1 MIKKKYF
8 LLLSTLLLTVLLG
21 FFGTCYAKT
30 VTQNEIRN
38 FIYNAGVY
46 NNKVWTESQ
55 LQTLANYDFSSWV
68 STIENNEGRWILSAG
83 NPNWYQ
89 IELFSYTGNAT
100 NLSKYGVYKYPSN
113 NRIAVNTSY
122 LTKTVKG
129 VSIFGDVISWYPSD
143 MYQSNF
149 MYTDCNI
156 YSNAIIANGSILT
169 AAGTYK
175 PNTSIFDGIF
185 RDSSFEIDINADFRN
200 NKATISNDTSG
211 TEYFLIP
218 YTSGK
223 IRIGNMFDYSNLAG
237 VVKRKFRYKQSTR
250 SFDLIQEYQSDTTN
264 LEFFDIADDTLI
276 VFEYYQPETTEFITF
291 IPKEESGFSEFTVP
305 IYFTTDNTRII
316 NGVIDTGDT
325 FSGDYYHNYNNDTN
339 TDKVIDNANDG
350 SEVDTILNN
359 FTSGDLLN
367 AGGYVE
373 RDNPFRTFIL
383 AFVYDV
389 CNILLN
395 PNQEDV
401 YFDYSMHGEPPT
413 RLYASQFTTPETP
426 LKTFIRLS
434 MIFGSLFIV
443 YIQFKEVIDLIS
455 TGNAAKVLH
464 LGDADVYFYKM

>member
-8 LLLSTLLLTVLLG
+8 LLLSTLLLIVLLG
-21 FFGTCYAKT
+21 FCGTCYAKT

-38 FIYNAGVY
+38 FIYNAGLY
-46 NNKVWTESQ
+46 NNKVWTDTQ
-55 LQTLANYDFSSWV
+55 LQSLQNYDFSQWE
-68 STIENNEGRWILSAG
+68 TRINDYEGRWILSAG

-89 IELFSYTGNAT
+89 IELFCYTGNAT
-100 NLSKYGVYKYPSN
+100 NLSNQGVYKYSN
-113 NRIAVNTSY
+113 QNRIGVNTSY
-122 LTKTVKG
+122 LTKYVIG
-129 VSIFGDVISWYPSD
+129 VSIWDNVISWYPSD

-149 MYTDCNI
+149 MYNDCNI
-156 YSNAIIANGSILT
+156 YSNGTIASGTILT

-175 PNTSIFDGIF
+175 PNTSIFDGPF

-200 NKATISNDTSG
+200 NTATISNDTSG

-218 YTSGK
+218 YTAGK

-237 VVKRKFRYKQSTR
+237 VVKRKFRYKQATR
-250 SFDLIQEYQSDTTN
+250 SFELVQEYQADTSN
-264 LEFFDIADDTLI
+264 LEFFDISDDTLI

-291 IPKEESGFSEFTVP
+291 IPKEGTGFSEFTVP
-305 IYFTTDNTRII
+305 IYYTTDNTRIV
-316 NGVIDTGDT
+316 NGVIDNGDT
-325 FSGDYYHNYNNDTN
+325 FSGDYYNNYNNDTN
-339 TDKVIDNANDG
+339 TDKVIDNVNDD
-350 SEVDTILNN
+350 SQVDTILNN

-373 RDNPFRTFIL
+373 RENPFRTFIL

-389 CNILLN
+389 CDILLN

-401 YFDYSMHGEPPT
+401 YFDYSMHGETPT
-413 RLYASQFTTPETP
+413 RIYASSFTTPETP
-426 LKTFIRLS
+426 LKVFIRLS
-434 MIFGSLFIV
+434 MIFGSLFVV